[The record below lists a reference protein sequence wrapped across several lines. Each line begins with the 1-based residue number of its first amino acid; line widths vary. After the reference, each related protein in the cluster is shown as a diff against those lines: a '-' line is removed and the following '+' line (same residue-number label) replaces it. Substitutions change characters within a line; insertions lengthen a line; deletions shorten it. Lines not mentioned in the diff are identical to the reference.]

1 MHADLTEAGDTG
13 EPRQTLK
20 TMVEDYER
28 ALIEAAL
35 ASAGGHQRRA
45 AALLQILPST
55 LCEKMKRLGMRRR
68 RPDAP

>member
-1 MHADLTEAGDTG
+1 
-13 EPRQTLK
+13 
-20 TMVEDYER
+20 MVEDYER

-45 AALLQILPST
+45 AALLKILPST